1 MKIAVIA
8 DIHSNIY
15 ALEEVLREIKA
26 GEIFCCGDL
35 VGYNPFP
42 NEVVE
47 LIKKENIISILGN
60 HDHAVLTGD
69 TSWFNPI
76 AAKAIQWTREELRE
90 ENKEFLKR
98 LPTMHEHESF
108 YMVHGSPKNPL
119 EGYVYP
125 DHPDY
130 VFKDFFNHTR
140 KEVIILGHTHVPFV
154 KRIDNR
160 LIFNPGGAGQ
170 PRDMDPRASYAMFDT
185 KTKEVEIKRVEY
197 DVEKVA
203 KEILEKG
210 LPEQLAFRLFQGF

>member
-8 DIHSNIY
+8 DIHSNLY
-15 ALEEVLREIKA
+15 ALEEVLREIKRVK
-26 GEIFCCGDL
+26 IFCCGDL

-42 NEVVE
+42 NEVVG

-76 AAKAIQWTREELRE
+76 AAKAIQWTREELKE
-90 ENKEFLKR
+90 ENKKFLKR

-108 YMVHGSPKNPL
+108 SMIHGSPKNPL
-119 EGYVYP
+119 EEYVYP

-130 VFKDFFNHTR
+130 VFKDFFNYTR
-140 KEVIILGHTHVPFV
+140 KDVIILGHTHVPFV
-154 KRIDNR
+154 RRIDNK
-160 LIFNPGGAGQ
+160 LVFNPGGVGQ

-203 KEILEKG
+203 KEILKKG
-210 LPEQLAFRLFQGF
+210 LPGQLAFRLFQGF